1 MRRVILAG
9 LLSILLAVS
18 NARTLTAQTVQQG
31 DSTQTAVARP
41 RLDSVPMTVRVTS
54 RKLPF
59 MPGDLLMMN
68 CTFSGDDGLV
78 LIPWACVRRTSG
90 TLEKL
95 DTDSVAFVTGGGRTV
110 RLAARD
116 VKKLEQFTGRS
127 AIRTVG
133 SSVMG
138 GLTGV
143 AGATMIGIGG
153 GFTNDAAFVGTA
165 VALGTVGAIIGA
177 VRGGSTWKEVP
188 RTFEVAPAQR
198 R

>member
-1 MRRVILAG
+1 MRRVIIAG
-9 LLSILLAVS
+9 LMSC
-18 NARTLTAQTVQQG
+18 LTVLDSGSLYAQPVQQG
-31 DSTQTAVARP
+31 DSTRSAQPA
-41 RLDSVPMTVRVTS
+41 DSMPMVVRVSS

-59 MPGDLLMMN
+59 MPTDLLMMN
-68 CTFSGDDGLV
+68 CTFSSEDGLV
-78 LIPWACVRRTSG
+78 AIPWACVRRASG

-95 DTDSVAFVTGGGRTV
+95 DADSVAFVRNGRTI

-143 AGATMIGIGG
+143 AGAAMIGIGG
-153 GFTNDAAFVGTA
+153 GFKDDDKAFVATAAVLGTA
-165 VALGTVGAIIGA
+165 GAVIGA

>member
-1 MRRVILAG
+1 MRRVFLAG
-9 LLSILLAVS
+9 LLACSPMLTVRILP
-18 NARTLTAQTVQQG
+18 AQDVQHG
-31 DSTQTAVARP
+31 DSTPPAGARP
-41 RLDSVPMTVRVTS
+41 RLDTVPMTVRVTS

-68 CTFSGDDGLV
+68 CVFSGDDSPLDMV
-78 LIPWACVRRTSG
+78 PWACARRTTG
-90 TLEKL
+90 TLERL
-95 DTDSVAFVTGGGRTV
+95 DTDSVAFVRGGRTI

-116 VKKLEQFTGRS
+116 VKKLELFTGRS

-143 AGATMIGIGG
+143 AGAGMIGIAGG
-153 GFTNDAAFVGTA
+153 YNNDAAFVGTA
-165 VALGTVGAIIGA
+165 VALGTIGAIIGA

-188 RTFEVAPAQR
+188 RSFELAPASR

>member
-9 LLSILLAVS
+9 LLSTLAMPNTRS
-18 NARTLTAQTVQQG
+18 LTAQTARQS
-31 DSTQTAVARP
+31 DSTQPDAAGP

-68 CTFSGDDGLV
+68 CSFSGEDGSFV
-78 LIPWACVRRTSG
+78 MVPWACARRTTG
-90 TLEKL
+90 TLERL
-95 DTDSVAFVTGGGRTV
+95 DPDSVAFVRGGRTI

-116 VKKLEQFTGRS
+116 VKKLEQLIGRS
-127 AIRTVG
+127 ALRTAG

-153 GFTNDAAFVGTA
+153 GYKNDAAFVGTA
-165 VALGTVGAIIGA
+165 VALGTIGAIIGG
-177 VRGGSTWKEVP
+177 VRGGSTWTEVP
-188 RTFEVAPAQR
+188 RTFEVPPAQR